1 MVVASLFTFSNSKI
15 NIQVGNNQSLLAN
28 KVNGLTR
35 SSGSGL
41 LIEKAMLDVG
51 ENLTSFTHLSGSIA
65 LVFKLNDITNMTE
78 MKVESEAVHLLNSRN
93 ARLIT
98 FEYNDDS
105 SKNVMERSTLL
116 TGGTHF
122 PANLNSYQT
131 VISSVLNKTVEL
143 VRDPKFLNRRVQVI
157 ITIYTVLHLD
167 ILLITNYPCI

>member
-1 MVVASLFTFSNSKI
+1 M
-15 NIQVGNNQSLLAN
+15 NIQVDNNEMVLAS

-41 LIEKAMLDVG
+41 LIDKAMLDVG
-51 ENLTSFTHLSGSIA
+51 DVLTKFTHLSGSIA
-65 LVFKLNDITNMTE
+65 LVIKLNDITNMDE

-98 FEYNDDS
+98 FEYNVDS

-122 PANLNSYQT
+122 PANSNSFQT

-157 ITIYTVLHLD
+157 ITIYTVPQLD
-167 ILLITNYPCI
+167 LVNR